1 MLKGPAA
8 RGAWLAS
15 RAGLQCSIRDVARPE
30 FCLRWITELCVCAQV
45 IYIRCRAYVDAKV
58 HRSMCTTLLFT
69 HTVHTSAHMYIYN
82 VRYVYNKYSCKRMY
96 VCMYVRMYVC
106 MHVMYVCMYVCVY
119 VCRYVH

>member
-1 MLKGPAA
+1 MQHSGCST
-8 RGAWLAS
+8 S
-15 RAGLQCSIRDVARPE
+15 RVLPSVDHGVV
-30 FCLRWITELCVCAQV
+30 CVCAQV

-69 HTVHTSAHMYIYN
+69 HTVHTSAHMYIYIMFDMYIISIHAS
-82 VRYVYNKYSCKRMY
+82 VCMY
-96 VCMYVRMYVC
+96 VCTYVCMYVGICMYVRMYVC